1 MATRSLRHR
10 SSRYSSPA
18 TFGDKEAA
26 AKPIEEVSTRHGQ
39 QTSLDKWIEPAVR
52 PAVPSFEDTK
62 GLERVG
68 VLENMQPLGTAPSQR
83 MLQKLKLNYVRPS
96 PRPAPAP
103 VEDVVTPVAELEK
116 ADSASPLEEDVP
128 VTTATTEAEQPE
140 GLPDNP
146 SNLQRSFDPMVI
158 SSPPRGRPPRRDV
171 AEMPQAA
178 TVSPS
183 PATLS
188 FTPTTQASP
197 KPLSIQQQLRQDRIR
212 IHVDRAML
220 EAHNKNTPDLVR
232 GLQTIRDDAQVNP
245 DLWNLLEALINGS
258 PTFEQFKVFKR
269 YIKSGV
275 KQHRRESQMSGS
287 PYQPSPMFND
297 FASPEHRER
306 SPKPNHS
313 DANGP
318 LFSEERPHKISL
330 SFNFPRAAATYGSE
344 EAPVSPSRIARSVEV
359 AEPGRRSSHRASHS
373 SPYKRKRTGSVSTIS
388 SLSSA
393 PSDEVQPPWE
403 PPGGDHG
410 RGGGGS
416 RSAGQRQS
424 ANRMAA
430 GNRLRSAAGATALPS
445 QAVPKQSY
453 PEVATSSKTTSN
465 KKTKKSREDTEFDI
479 DEFSRRKRAY
489 LEDSFHDYNTIP
501 RPESHE
507 RDAVHGHPVKPV
519 SSTDNPP
526 PPVIHPNRLVVP
538 TATLTSPT
546 NAQAPPD
553 NTLVNGTGRK
563 RRYDEV
569 DADDLDDST
578 ADSSSPGPLLV
589 PPPPPGVAN
598 AHPRGATPRSTRLH
612 PAPKT
617 RKSARVMVSPNKPK
631 NGGITAG
638 IARAGPGRDAGI
650 GNLNGADSGAEDNDE
665 FCASCGGE
673 GKLLCCDGC
682 TNSFHHACL
691 EPPLNPDEEVEGEWY
706 CPRCVGR
713 RTKQVPH
720 PSGLLGLVIRRVD
733 DIIPKAFSLPAD
745 IRDYFEGVRTGDEG
759 EYEEVSLPRTQ
770 NHTAKMNRAGF
781 IEEPN
786 YKETR
791 DSKGHIIRC
800 YRCNMTANGRDII
813 PCDFCPARWHLD
825 CIDPPLAI
833 PPRRR
838 PGDKPGGTW
847 RCPLHVEH
855 DLVAVGRQS
864 EKAPGELGRVPRL
877 RKPKNAMPLD
887 VSVSRGFRN
896 NGIIEVDLM
905 KDEPELDKTKE
916 VQMHGKIYRI
926 PEQGIRLDFIDRVK
940 KSWYEDH
947 SFPRQ
952 MDAPKRIRNRRYRP
966 DGAVLHHPPQQTL
979 VKIREPDFFT
989 GANALAITETA
1000 KANVA
1005 LRRRTIR
1012 EQQAVLNLA
1021 QMSQKGI
1028 DGYSGDALAELTN
1041 QLISEAP
1048 ADVVDAVEKTEYDQL
1063 LELQELINRRLAI
1076 LSHATHSSRS
1086 LSRSRSTSMDAGSF
1100 DNSFTGDEIPPIQD
1114 PHIDPVLRRA
1124 SLNEPL
1130 TSSPPPPPPS
1140 DDDLPLPVDPVL
1152 HVASPADLSYPKI
1165 MNGVEIVELSSDP
1178 EEESIKGEEEE
1189 GYEEDNEDDNQDDTP
1204 PAPVH
1209 EAAAHRRAKEEAD
1222 RRWLDAYFSPRTVP
1236 PSRNVPTNPPAQGYG
1251 SRSSV
1256 DSMETSP

>member
-18 TFGDKEAA
+18 TFGEKEAA
-26 AKPIEEVSTRHGQ
+26 PKPAEDLLTRNGQ
-39 QTSLDKWIEPAVR
+39 QTSLDKWIEPTVR

-83 MLQKLKLNYVRPS
+83 LLQKLKLNYVRPS
-96 PRPAPAP
+96 PRPAPAQ
-103 VEDVVTPVAELEK
+103 VEEVVTPVAEPEK
-116 ADSASPLEEDVP
+116 VDSASPLEEDVA
-128 VTTATTEAEQPE
+128 VTTATIEAEQPE
-140 GLPDNP
+140 ILSDIPPNHPPP
-146 SNLQRSFDPMVI
+146 SDTIVI
-158 SSPPRGRPPRRDV
+158 SSPPRGRPPRRDI
-171 AEMPQAA
+171 AEMPQAT

-188 FTPTTQASP
+188 LTPTTHVSP
-197 KPLSIQQQLRQDRIR
+197 KPLSIQQQLRQDRLRTHI
-212 IHVDRAML
+212 DRAVQ
-220 EAHNKNTPDLVR
+220 EAHQKNTPDLVR
-232 GLQTIRDDAQVNP
+232 GLQRICDDAQLNP
-245 DLWNLLEALINGS
+245 ELWNVLEALVNKS
-258 PTFEQFKVFKR
+258 PSSEQFKIFKR

-275 KQHRRESQMSGS
+275 KQHRRESQMSAS
-287 PYQPSPMFND
+287 PYQHSPQIFND
-297 FASPEHRER
+297 LASPEHRDR
-306 SPKPNHS
+306 SPKPHHS
-313 DANGP
+313 DANAP
-318 LFSEERPHKISL
+318 LYSEERPRRINL
-330 SFNFPRAAATYGSE
+330 YFNLPRAAAAYGSE
-344 EAPVSPSRIARSVEV
+344 EAPVSPSTILRSVDV
-359 AEPGRRSSHRASHS
+359 AEPGGKSIHHASNS
-373 SPYKRKRTGSVSTIS
+373 SPHKRKRSGSVSTIS

-393 PSDEVQPPWE
+393 PSIPDEIPPPWE
-403 PPGGDHG
+403 PHGDEPA
-410 RGGGGS
+410 GGGRS
-416 RSAGQRQS
+416 RSAGQRQAAS
-424 ANRMAA
+424 RAAA
-430 GNRLRSAAGATALPS
+430 GNRLRSAASATTLPS
-445 QAVPKQSY
+445 HAAPKQSF
-453 PEVATSSKTTSN
+453 PEVATSSRTSSN
-465 KKTKKSREDTEFDI
+465 KKFKKSREETEFDI
-479 DEFSRRKRAY
+479 DELSRRKRLY
-489 LEDSFHDYNTIP
+489 LDDSFHDYNTIP

-507 RDAVHGHPVKPV
+507 RDPVHSHPVRPT
-519 SSTDNPP
+519 SIDNPP

-538 TATLTSPT
+538 TATLTSPVS
-546 NAQAPPD
+546 AQAPPE
-553 NTLVNGTGRK
+553 NTLANGTGRK
-563 RRYDEV
+563 RRYDELDV
-569 DADDLDDST
+569 DDFEDT
-578 ADSSSPGPLLV
+578 TPDSSSPGPLLV

-612 PAPKT
+612 PAQKT

-638 IARAGPGRDAGI
+638 IARAGPRRDAGI

-691 EPPLNPDEEVEGEWY
+691 EPPLNPDEEVEGEWF

-720 PSGLLGLVIRRVD
+720 PSGLFGMVIRRVD
-733 DIIPKAFSLPAD
+733 DIIPKAYTLPSD

-759 EYEEVSLPRTQ
+759 EYEEVGLPRTQ
-770 NHTAKMNRAGF
+770 NNTAKMNRAGF

-800 YRCNMTANGRDII
+800 YRCDMTANGRDII

-825 CIDPPLAI
+825 CIDPPLAV

-838 PGDKPGGTW
+838 PGDKPGASW

-877 RKPKNAMPLD
+877 RKPKNAVPLD
-887 VSVSRGFRN
+887 VSVTRGFRN

-926 PEQGIRLDFIDRVK
+926 PEMGIRLDFIDRVK
-940 KSWYEDH
+940 KSWYEDQ

-952 MDAPKRIRNRRYRP
+952 MDAPKRIRNRKYRP
-966 DGAVLHHPPQQTL
+966 DGAVLHHPPQQTI

-1005 LRRRTIR
+1005 LRRRSIR
-1012 EQQAVLNLA
+1012 EQQTVLNLA
-1021 QMSQKGI
+1021 EMSQRGI

-1048 ADVVDAVEKTEYDQL
+1048 SDVVNAVEKTELDQL
-1063 LELQELINRRLAI
+1063 LELQELINRRLAF
-1076 LSHATHSSRS
+1076 LGHATNTSRS
-1086 LSRSRSTSMDAGSF
+1086 ISMDAESF
-1100 DNSFTGDEIPPIQD
+1100 DGSFTGDELPPTQD
-1114 PHIDPVLRRA
+1114 PNIDPTLRI
-1124 SLNEPL
+1124 LPL
-1130 TSSPPPPPPS
+1130 DRLPTSTPPS
-1140 DDDLPLPVDPVL
+1140 ADDDLPIDPALHMASVD
-1152 HVASPADLSYPKI
+1152 DLSNPK
-1165 MNGVEIVELSSDP
+1165 MTNGDTVEVHEIESDDDDDD
-1178 EEESIKGEEEE
+1178 EEEE
-1189 GYEEDNEDDNQDDTP
+1189 EEAR
-1204 PAPVH
+1204 PAPVD
-1209 EAAAHRRAKEEAD
+1209 EAAARRRAKEEAD
-1222 RRWLDAYFSPRTVP
+1222 QRWLDAFFPLRTETP
-1236 PSRNVPTNPPAQGYG
+1236 ARYNGPTNTAAQGFG
-1251 SRSSV
+1251 NRNSIDR
-1256 DSMETSP
+1256 METSP

>member
-18 TFGDKEAA
+18 TFGEKDAA
-26 AKPIEEVSTRHGQ
+26 PKPAEDLSTRNGQ
-39 QTSLDKWIEPAVR
+39 QTSLDTWVEPAVR

-83 MLQKLKLNYVRPS
+83 LLQKLKLNYVRPS
-96 PRPAPAP
+96 PRPAPAQ
-103 VEDVVTPVAELEK
+103 VEEVVTPVAEPEK
-116 ADSASPLEEDVP
+116 VDSASPMDQDV
-128 VTTATTEAEQPE
+128 VATTETIEAEQPE
-140 GLPDNP
+140 MLSEIP
-146 SNLQRSFDPMVI
+146 SIPPRLSDAAVI
-158 SSPPRGRPPRRDV
+158 SSPPRGRPPRRDI
-171 AEMPQAA
+171 AEMPQAG

-183 PATLS
+183 PVTLS
-188 FTPTTQASP
+188 FTPTTHVSP
-197 KPLSIQQQLRQDRIR
+197 KPLSIQQQLRQDRLR
-212 IHVDRAML
+212 VHVDRAVH
-220 EAHNKNTPDLVR
+220 EAHQRNTPDLVR
-232 GLQTIRDDAQVNP
+232 GLQRICDDAQLNP
-245 DLWNLLEALINGS
+245 ELWNVLEALINKS
-258 PTFEQFKVFKR
+258 PSPEQFKVFKR

-287 PYQPSPMFND
+287 PYQTSPQIFND
-297 FASPEHRER
+297 LASPEHRER
-306 SPKPNHS
+306 SPKANHS
-313 DANGP
+313 DANTP
-318 LFSEERPHKISL
+318 LYSEGRPPRINL
-330 SFNFPRAAATYGSE
+330 YFNLPRAAATYGSE
-344 EAPVSPSRIARSVEV
+344 EAPVSPTTISRSVEV
-359 AEPGRRSSHRASHS
+359 AEPGGKSIHHASNS
-373 SPYKRKRTGSVSTIS
+373 SPHKRKRSGSVSTIS

-393 PSDEVQPPWE
+393 PSNTDEIPPPWE
-403 PPGGDHG
+403 PQGDEPAGVG
-410 RGGGGS
+410 RS
-416 RSAGQRQS
+416 RSAGQRQAAS
-424 ANRMAA
+424 RGAA
-430 GNRLRSAAGATALPS
+430 GNRLRSAASATTLPS

-453 PEVATSSKTTSN
+453 PEVATSSKTNSN
-465 KKTKKSREDTEFDI
+465 KKFKKSREETEFDI
-479 DEFSRRKRAY
+479 DELSRRKRHY
-489 LEDSFHDYNTIP
+489 LDDSFHDYNTIP

-507 RDAVHGHPVKPV
+507 RDPVHAHPERPISV
-519 SSTDNPP
+519 DNPP

-538 TATLTSPT
+538 TATLTSLVS
-546 NAQAPPD
+546 AQAPPD
-553 NTLVNGTGRK
+553 NNLANGTGRK

-569 DADDLDDST
+569 DADDFDET
-578 ADSSSPGPLLV
+578 TPDSSSPGPLLV

-598 AHPRGATPRSTRLH
+598 AHPRGATPRATRLH
-612 PAPKT
+612 PGQKT

-638 IARAGPGRDAGI
+638 IARAGPVRDARI
-650 GNLNGADSGAEDNDE
+650 GNLNGTDSGAEDNDE

-691 EPPLNPDEEVEGEWY
+691 EPPLNPDEEVEGEWF
-706 CPRCVGR
+706 CPRCVAR

-720 PSGLLGLVIRRVD
+720 PSGLFGMVIRRVD
-733 DIIPKAFSLPAD
+733 DIIPKAYTLPSD

-759 EYEEVSLPRTQ
+759 EYEEVALPRTQ
-770 NHTAKMNRAGF
+770 NNTAKMNRAGF

-825 CIDPPLAI
+825 CIDPPLAV

-838 PGDKPGGTW
+838 PGDKPGASW

-855 DLVAVGRQS
+855 DLVAVGRQT

-877 RKPKNAMPLD
+877 RKPKNAVPLD
-887 VSVSRGFRN
+887 VSLSRGFRN
-896 NGIIEVDLM
+896 NGIIEVELE
-905 KDEPELDKTKE
+905 KDQPELDRTKE

-926 PEQGIRLDFIDRVK
+926 PEKGIRLDFIDRVK
-940 KSWYEDH
+940 KSWYEDQ

-952 MDAPKRIRNRRYRP
+952 MDAPKRIRNRKYRP
-966 DGAVLHHPPQQTL
+966 DGAVLHHPPQQTI

-1005 LRRRTIR
+1005 LRRRSIR

-1048 ADVVDAVEKTEYDQL
+1048 ADVVDAVEQTELDQL
-1063 LELQELINRRLAI
+1063 LELQELINRRLAF
-1076 LSHATHSSRS
+1076 LGHATHT
-1086 LSRSRSTSMDAGSF
+1086 SRSTSMDVGSF
-1100 DNSFTGDEIPPIQD
+1100 NDSFTDDEIPPTQD
-1114 PHIDPVLRRA
+1114 PNIDPALRWLP
-1124 SLNEPL
+1124 LNRPP
-1130 TSSPPPPPPS
+1130 TSSPPSS
-1140 DDDLPLPVDPVL
+1140 DIEMPIDPAL
-1152 HVASPADLSYPKI
+1152 DMASAPDLSSPKM
-1165 MNGVEIVELSSDP
+1165 MNG
-1178 EEESIKGEEEE
+1178 
-1189 GYEEDNEDDNQDDTP
+1189 DTLD
-1204 PAPVH
+1204 VH
-1209 EAAAHRRAKEEAD
+1209 EAAPEQQQPEEDEEVEEARPAPVDEAAARRRAKEEAD
-1222 RRWLDAYFSPRTVP
+1222 QRWLDAFFPLRTESPTRHG
-1236 PSRNVPTNPPAQGYG
+1236 PTNTAAQGFGNG
-1251 SRSSV
+1251 SSI
-1256 DSMETSP
+1256 DKMETSP

>member
-26 AKPIEEVSTRHGQ
+26 PKPAENVSTRNGQ

-68 VLENMQPLGTAPSQR
+68 VLENMQPLGTAPSHR
-83 MLQKLKLNYVRPS
+83 LLQKLKLNYVRPS
-96 PRPAPAP
+96 PRPAPAQ
-103 VEDVVTPVAELEK
+103 VEEVVTPVAEPEK
-116 ADSASPLEEDVP
+116 VDSASPMEEDVVVVAAP
-128 VTTATTEAEQPE
+128 TIETEQPE
-140 GLPDNP
+140 ILPDNP
-146 SNLQRSFDPMVI
+146 SIPHDTIVI
-158 SSPPRGRPPRRDV
+158 SSPPRGRPSRRDV
-171 AEMPQAA
+171 ADMHQAT

-183 PATLS
+183 PGTLS
-188 FTPTTQASP
+188 FTPTTHVSP
-197 KPLSIQQQLRQDRIR
+197 KPLSIQQQLRQDRLR
-212 IHVDRAML
+212 THVDRAVR
-220 EAHNKNTPDLVR
+220 EAHQKNTPDLVR
-232 GLQTIRDDAQVNP
+232 GLQRIRDDAQMNP
-245 DLWNLLEALINGS
+245 DLWNVLEALINKS
-258 PTFEQFKVFKR
+258 PSSEQFKVFKR

-275 KQHRRESQMSGS
+275 KQHRRESQMSAS
-287 PYQPSPMFND
+287 PYQPSPQIFND
-297 FASPEHRER
+297 LASPEHRER
-306 SPKPNHS
+306 SPKPNHLDDS
-313 DANGP
+313 GP
-318 LFSEERPHKISL
+318 VYSEERPRRINL
-330 SFNFPRAAATYGSE
+330 YFNLPRALATYGPE
-344 EAPVSPSRIARSVEV
+344 DTPLSPSTISRSADI
-359 AEPGRRSSHRASHS
+359 AEPLGKSIHHTSTS
-373 SPYKRKRTGSVSTIS
+373 SPHKRKRSGSVSTIS

-393 PSDEVQPPWE
+393 PSIPDEIPPPWE
-403 PPGGDHG
+403 PQGDESAGDG
-410 RGGGGS
+410 RS
-416 RSAGQRQS
+416 RSAGQRQAAS
-424 ANRMAA
+424 RAAA
-430 GNRLRSAAGATALPS
+430 GNRLRSAASASTLPS
-445 QAVPKQSY
+445 QAGPKQSY
-453 PEVATSSKTTSN
+453 PELATSSKANSN
-465 KKTKKSREDTEFDI
+465 KKFKKTREDTDFDI
-479 DEFSRRKRAY
+479 DELSRRKRLY
-489 LEDSFHDYNTIP
+489 LDDSFHDYNTIP

-507 RDAVHGHPVKPV
+507 RDPVHSHPERPA
-519 SSTDNPP
+519 STDNPP

-538 TATLTSPT
+538 IATLTSPVS
-546 NAQAPPD
+546 AQALPD
-553 NTLVNGTGRK
+553 NTLTNGAGRK

-569 DADDLDDST
+569 DIDDFEDST
-578 ADSSSPGPLLV
+578 PDSSSPGPLLV

-612 PAPKT
+612 PAQKT

-691 EPPLNPDEEVEGEWY
+691 EPPLDPDEEVEGEWF
-706 CPRCVGR
+706 CPRCVAR

-720 PSGLLGLVIRRVD
+720 PSGLFGLVLRRVD
-733 DIIPKAFSLPAD
+733 DIIPKAYSLPSD

-759 EYEEVSLPRTQ
+759 EYEEVGPPRTQ
-770 NHTAKMNRAGF
+770 NNTAKMNRAGF

-800 YRCNMTANGRDII
+800 YHCNLTANGRDII

-825 CIDPPLAI
+825 CIDPPLAV

-838 PGDKPGGTW
+838 PGDKPGASW

-855 DLVAVGRQS
+855 DLVAAGRQS

-877 RKPKNAMPLD
+877 RKPKNAVPLD

-926 PEQGIRLDFIDRVK
+926 PEMGIRLDFIDRVK
-940 KSWYEDH
+940 KSWYEDQA
-947 SFPRQ
+947 FPRL
-952 MDAPKRIRNRRYRP
+952 MDAPKRIRNRKYRP
-966 DGAVLHHPPQQTL
+966 DGAVLHHPPSQTI

-1005 LRRRTIR
+1005 LRRRSIR
-1012 EQQAVLNLA
+1012 EQQTVLNLA
-1021 QMSQKGI
+1021 QMSQRGI
-1028 DGYSGDALAELTN
+1028 NGYSGDALAELTN

-1048 ADVVDAVEKTEYDQL
+1048 SDVVDAVEKTELDQL
-1063 LELQELINRRLAI
+1063 LELQELVNRRLAF
-1076 LSHATHSSRS
+1076 LGRATNT
-1086 LSRSRSTSMDAGSF
+1086 SRSRSRSRSRSVDAESLDGSYA
-1100 DNSFTGDEIPPIQD
+1100 DDEMPPTTQD
-1114 PHIDPVLRRA
+1114 PRNDTTVRWLT
-1124 SLNEPL
+1124 LNNLP
-1130 TSSPPPPPPS
+1130 TSSPPSTDDGLPANPAVRVAAVADVSGSKMANGDTS
-1140 DDDLPLPVDPVL
+1140 DER
-1152 HVASPADLSYPKI
+1152 A
-1165 MNGVEIVELSSDP
+1165 VESKQ
-1178 EEESIKGEEEE
+1178 EEEDGAR
-1189 GYEEDNEDDNQDDTP
+1189 
-1204 PAPVH
+1204 PALLD
-1209 EAAAHRRAKEEAD
+1209 EAAIRRRDKEEAGL
-1222 RRWLDAYFSPRTVP
+1222 RWLDAFFPTRTET
-1236 PSRNVPTNPPAQGYG
+1236 SAKYGPTNKAAQGYG
-1251 SRSSV
+1251 NRNSV
-1256 DSMETSP
+1256 TRRDLSP